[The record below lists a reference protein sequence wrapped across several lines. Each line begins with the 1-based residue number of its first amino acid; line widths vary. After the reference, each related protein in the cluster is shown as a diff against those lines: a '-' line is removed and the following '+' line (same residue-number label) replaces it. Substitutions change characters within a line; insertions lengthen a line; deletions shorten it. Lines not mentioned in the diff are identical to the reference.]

1 VKGIILAGGSGTR
14 LYPLTS
20 VASKQLQPVYD
31 KPMVFYPLATL
42 MLAGIDQILII
53 STPHDLPRFKELL
66 GSGSQWGINLEYA
79 MQPSPA
85 GIAQAFLIGEGF
97 LAGGSATLILG
108 DNIFYGRIGL
118 DHIVEQHRSGAVIF
132 GYPVDDPERYGI
144 VEFDHAGTV
153 VSLEEKPVD
162 PKSNLAIPGLYVYD
176 GDVVERARRLAPSA
190 RNELEIT
197 DLNRS
202 YLADGQ
208 LTAKRLGRGVAWLD
222 SGTQESLL
230 ESSNFIATIERRQG
244 LKIACLEEV
253 AFRRGFIDHQGL
265 REAAERMPKSPYR
278 TYVESVLVESDTSSK
293 LASVD

>member
-1 VKGIILAGGSGTR
+1 VKGIVLAGGSGTR

-42 MLAGIDQILII
+42 MLAGIDEILII
-53 STPHDLPRFKELL
+53 STPHDLLL
-66 GSGSQWGINLEYA
+66 GNGSQWGVNFEYA

-97 LAGGSATLILG
+97 LAGDSATLILG

-118 DHIVEQHRSGAVIF
+118 DRIVEQHDSGAVIF

-144 VEFDHAGTV
+144 VEFDANGV
-153 VSLEEKPVD
+153 VISLQEKPAI
-162 PKSNLAIPGLYVYD
+162 PRSHLAIPGLYVYD
-176 GDVVERARRLAPSA
+176 GDVVERTRQLKPSH
-190 RNELEIT
+190 RHELEIT
-197 DLNRS
+197 DLNQS
-202 YLADGQ
+202 YLADGK
-208 LTAKRLGRGVAWLD
+208 LTAVRLGRGVAWLD

-230 ESSNFIATIERRQG
+230 ESSNFIATIEKRQG

-253 AFRRGFIDHQGL
+253 AFRRGFIDEQGL
-265 REAAERMPKSPYR
+265 QQAAERMPKSPYR
-278 TYVESVLVESDTSSK
+278 TYVEAVLTESVNSAQPAAVG
-293 LASVD
+293 